1 MTEKKLRKVTPLR
14 LEVREVEERSEPRYN
29 VNVPNRSAHRLPVT
43 PGAGS
48 PFTAKPAG

>member
-1 MTEKKLRKVTPLR
+1 MTEKKVRKVTALR
-14 LEVREVEERSEPRYN
+14 LEVREVEERSEPGYN
-29 VNVPNRSAHRLPVT
+29 VHAPTRSTYRPPVT

>member
-1 MTEKKLRKVTPLR
+1 MTEKKLRKVTALR
-14 LEVREVEERSEPRYN
+14 LEVREVEERSEPGYN
-29 VNVPNRSAHRLPVT
+29 VTVPNRSPQRQPVT

>member
-1 MTEKKLRKVTPLR
+1 MTEKKVRKVTPLR
-14 LEVREVEERSEPRYN
+14 LEVREVEQRSQPSYN
-29 VNVPNRSAHRLPVT
+29 VNVPNRSANRPPST